1 MNTIF
6 FSLKKQSILQ
16 DLKLKHLGFKLFN
29 TKTQTPNISH
39 LIELFIEGLSNQRKK
54 EMVLTE
60 SELSNHL
67 NKTSAL
73 TEAIREL
80 KQRADLTKNSCL
92 EVEPDFRKSIK
103 KLNALKFELCLYDKK
118 IENKNKSQI
127 YSLQN
132 PNSDL
137 LFLNSE
143 NIEAKTPVAK
153 ANTIH
158 SIDTLEVIIEKNLKK
173 KKTFELKSPLL
184 ESPGLRISNL
194 EHYQMKSKLNSLK
207 EDHQLFSSFIDF
219 RLNPGKFQRII
230 ESQRTILLPQQTQ
243 NNLKL
248 MQMNEI
254 ANSDR
259 PHLPSTMTFENTSP
273 ILDNNSSPQVMPNE
287 DAICTQGSV
296 NEFALGDN
304 EHDEEVERVLKE
316 EVVISWGNRK
326 GFMKQ
331 IMGYVVMAIFLVVS
345 QIAAV
350 TVSVKRKMWI

>member
-1 MNTIF
+1 MNT
-6 FSLKKQSILQ
+6 Q
-16 DLKLKHLGFKLFN
+16 
-29 TKTQTPNISH
+29 TQTPSLSC
-39 LIELFIEGLSNQRKK
+39 LIELSIKGLSNQR
-54 EMVLTE
+54 ENELILTQ
-60 SELSNHL
+60 SELSNHC
-67 NKTSAL
+67 NKSAAL
-73 TEAIREL
+73 TETITEL
-80 KQRADLTKNSCL
+80 KQQAGLTKNNCL
-92 EVEPDFRKSIK
+92 EVEPDFKQSIK

-143 NIEAKTPVAK
+143 SIETKTPVAK

-158 SIDTLEVIIEKNLKK
+158 SIDALEVIIERNLKK

-230 ESQRTILLPQQTQ
+230 ESQRTILLPQQRQ

-248 MQMNEI
+248 MQINDI

-259 PHLPSTMTFENTSP
+259 PPFASTMTFENSSP
-273 ILDNNSSPQVMPNE
+273 ILDYNSSPQVLPNE

-296 NEFALGDN
+296 NEFALGDHH

-326 GFMKQ
+326 GVMKQ
-331 IMGYVVMAIFLVVS
+331 IMGYVVMAMFLVIS

-350 TVSVKRKMWI
+350 AVGVRRRMWI

>member
-1 MNTIF
+1 MNT
-6 FSLKKQSILQ
+6 Q
-16 DLKLKHLGFKLFN
+16 N
-29 TKTQTPNISH
+29 QTPSLSS
-39 LIELFIEGLSNQRKK
+39 LIELFIEGLSNQREK
-54 EMVLTE
+54 EMILTQN
-60 SELSNHL
+60 ELSNHC
-67 NKTSAL
+67 NKSAAL
-73 TEAIREL
+73 AEAITEV
-80 KQRADLTKNSCL
+80 KEQAGLTKNIWL

-137 LFLNSE
+137 LFLHSE
-143 NIEAKTPVAK
+143 SIEAKTPVAK

-173 KKTFELKSPLL
+173 KKTFELKSNLL

-248 MQMNEI
+248 TQMNDI

-259 PHLPSTMTFENTSP
+259 PPFPSTMTFENSSP
-273 ILDNNSSPQVMPNE
+273 ILDYNLSPQVLPNE

-326 GFMKQ
+326 GVMKQ
-331 IMGYVVMAIFLVVS
+331 IMGYMVMAVFLVIS
-345 QIAAV
+345 QIVAVAAGV
-350 TVSVKRKMWI
+350 RRRMWI